1 MHNRNYLSIFILSL
15 TTLMYEVLLTRI
27 FSVTMWYHY
36 AFVAVSIAMFGMTVG
51 ALLVFFF
58 PNYFKECKTEEHLAK
73 SSFLF
78 SISIILSFF
87 THLCIPF
94 ISNNLSFIGIFSIG
108 LNYLVI
114 SFPFIFSGIAISLL
128 LSRFKDYVSKL
139 YAFDLA
145 GAGIGCF
152 LLIPII
158 NYTDAPNAVLFCSIF
173 AGLSSIIFNFG
184 QKNKRFKIL
193 VFTVYSFIILFTIF
207 NTYLSSN
214 QKPLIRLVWV
224 KGEFETKPIYEKW
237 NTYSRIRVIGNP
249 NKPEIPFASGLSSK
263 YKSDT
268 SIYQL
273 KMDIDANAATY
284 LTRFGGN
291 LDSLEYLKYDVSN
304 IAHYLK
310 ENAKVCIIGSG
321 GGRDILSALVFKQK
335 EIIAIEINSDII
347 KAVNSVFASF
357 TGNLDKITNVKF
369 INDEARSYIT
379 RTKDKFDII
388 QVSLIDTW
396 AATSAGAFVLAE
408 NTIYTIEAWKEFI
421 THLSEQGILTF
432 SRWYIKDNSGEML
445 RLASLASAAFRA
457 LGIQDPENNIIIIRN
472 KLSQNADSLTDG
484 IGTLLAKRNPF
495 SRSEIEKIHKIA
507 EDMDFEVI
515 YSPYSNIEGI
525 YSQIIRN
532 KNNKEISD
540 LLNVN
545 IEAPSDDNP
554 FFFQM
559 LKLSDVLSLKT
570 FKRQDLSRNL
580 KAVLVLIA
588 LLIIVALLTL
598 ICIVIPLIFVRKDF
612 SIKKNLPIIVY
623 FLAIGLGFML
633 IEISQMQRLI
643 VFLGHPTYS
652 LTVVLFSLLISSGLG
667 SFITGKINLKDK
679 KKRILVLLMLIIVLL
694 LFALITPSIIE
705 KFISETTELRIAVS
719 IFILVFI
726 GFFMG
731 SAFPIG
737 IKSIAN
743 NSQKIIPWLWGINGA
758 ASVFSS
764 VFAVFISIFL
774 GISVAYFIGILCYII
789 TIIALNF
796 MNEKK

>member
-1 MHNRNYLSIFILSL
+1 MQYRNYLSIFILSL

-58 PNYFKECKTEEHLAK
+58 PSFFKDSKTEEHLAK

-78 SISIILSFF
+78 SISIIFSFF
-87 THLCIPF
+87 THLSIPF
-94 ISNNLSFIGIFSIG
+94 ISNNLSLIGIFSIG
-108 LNYLVI
+108 LNYIVI
-114 SFPFIFSGIAISLL
+114 SIPFIFSGIAISLL
-128 LSRFKDYVSKL
+128 LSRYKDYVSKL
-139 YAFDLA
+139 YAFDLV

-152 LLIPII
+152 LLILII
-158 NYTDAPNAVLFCSIF
+158 NNTDGPNAVLFCSVF
-173 AGLSSIIFNFG
+173 AGITSIIFNFG

-193 VFTVYSFIILFTIF
+193 VFSTFSLIVLFTIF
-207 NTYLSSN
+207 NTYLSTN
-214 QKPLIRLVWV
+214 QKSLIRLMWV
-224 KGEFETKPIYEKW
+224 KGEFENKPIYEKW
-237 NTYSRIRVIGNP
+237 NTYSRIRIIGDP

-268 SIYQL
+268 LVYQL

-335 EIIAIEINSDII
+335 EIIAIEINSEII
-347 KAVNSVFASF
+347 KAVNSVFADF
-357 TGNLDKITNVKF
+357 TGKLDKISNVKF
-369 INDEARSYIT
+369 INDEARSFIT
-379 RTKDKFDII
+379 RTNENFDII

-408 NTIYTIEAWKEFI
+408 NTIYTKEAWKEFI
-421 THLSEQGILTF
+421 SHLSENGILTF

-445 RLASLASAAFRA
+445 RLASLASAAFRS
-457 LGIQDPENNIIIIRN
+457 LGDQNPENNIIIIRN
-472 KLSQNADSLTDG
+472 KLTQNSDSLTDG
-484 IGTLLAKRNPF
+484 IGTLLAKRQPF
-495 SRSEIEKIHKIA
+495 SNYEIEKIHSIA
-507 EDMDFEVI
+507 EEMDFEVI
-515 YSPYSNIEGI
+515 YSPNFKTESIF
-525 YSQIIRN
+525 SKIIRN
-532 KNNKEISD
+532 KNNKEVSD
-540 LLNVN
+540 LLKVN
-545 IEAPSDDNP
+545 IDAPSDDNP

-559 LKLSDVLSLKT
+559 LKFSDILSLKT
-570 FKRQDLSRNL
+570 FKRQDISRNL
-580 KAVLVLIA
+580 KAVVVLFA

-612 SIKKNLPIIVY
+612 SIKKNLPLIIY

-667 SFITGKINLKDK
+667 SYITGKINLKDK
-679 KKRILVLLMLIIVLL
+679 KRRIVVLLFLVLVLL
-694 LFALITPSIIE
+694 LFALVTPSIIE
-705 KFISETTELRIAVS
+705 KFRSEATEVRIIVS
-719 IFILVFI
+719 IFLLVFI

-764 VFAVFISIFL
+764 VLAVFISIFW
-774 GISVAYFIGILCYII
+774 GISLAYFIGFLCYIV

-796 MNEKK
+796 INEK